1 MDISNIN
8 YLAVLVAAAA
18 GFVWGAIW
26 YMSLSKPWMAAAR
39 IDPAKAA
46 ESGRSIEPFII
57 SAIAL
62 IIMAF
67 VISVLINSIFV
78 GEFSLNNGLMV
89 GFVTWLGFILTTLAV
104 NQRYQGYGWTLTII
118 DALHWLG
125 AALIMGA
132 ILGLWGVAGAAP
144 AA

>member
-26 YMSLSKPWMAAAR
+26 YISLSKPWMAAAR
-39 IDPAKAA
+39 IDPTKAA
-46 ESGRSIEPFII
+46 QSGRSVEPFII

-62 IIMAF
+62 IVMAF
-67 VISVLINSIFV
+67 VIFVLINSIFV
-78 GEFSLNNGLMV
+78 GEFSLNNGLIV

-104 NQRYQGYGWTLTII
+104 NQRYQGYGWNLTII

-125 AALIMGA
+125 VALIMGA
-132 ILGLWGVAGAAP
+132 IIGLWGVPEAAP

>member
-18 GFVWGAIW
+18 GFAWGAIW

-62 IIMAF
+62 IIMAL

-78 GEFSLNNGLMV
+78 GEFSLNNGLIV

-132 ILGLWGVAGAAP
+132 IIGLWGVAETAP